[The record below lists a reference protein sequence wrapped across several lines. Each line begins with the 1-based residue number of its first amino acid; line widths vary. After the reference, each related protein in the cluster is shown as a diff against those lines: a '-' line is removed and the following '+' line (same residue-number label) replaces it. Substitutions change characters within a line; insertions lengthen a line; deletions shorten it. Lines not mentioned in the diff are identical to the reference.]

1 MEFGSIEH
9 VSVFAATLVLCL
21 AAALVPRRRP
31 GDAWLATAR
40 ALAVVLV
47 ANEIAIRIVL
57 LVGRD
62 WSWDTDLPL
71 QLSDAALVAAAVALW
86 TPRPPR
92 LAYELTYFW
101 AFSATLQAVLTPD
114 LKQGP
119 DHYFFWAFFIA
130 HSGVLIAASYLS
142 WGRRLA
148 PEPGAVKR
156 VLLATLAWTCVAAVG
171 TLATGGNYMF
181 LREPPEGGSLLDLF
195 GPWPWY
201 LLGTGVTA
209 VLMFLLLARIR
220 RSDPAAWWR
229 GLGEMSLTGR
239 PGVVMAWALYDFANT
254 IFSFAVVSFAMS
266 LWSIR
271 FLGEGPG
278 IFWFTVAVSASVLL
292 NALVSPILGAMSD
305 RAGRRKPFLAFFTLV
320 SVAATAVIGFVDIAL
335 GLVLF
340 GVANFAFQASLIY
353 YDALLST
360 IARPEARG
368 RLSGLGGALGYA
380 GVLVAGILF
389 QLTTDDGRVT
399 AASFLLVAAL
409 FGAVAAPALVAI
421 REPGGSAREASVAEA
436 RHPWRRWLLAF
447 RGARDEPGLLRFVIA
462 RFFYSGP
469 VNTAIAVMSAFAVGA
484 VGLSEGQALNVLLIL
499 VVVAVAASFAWG
511 RLCDRLGAVA
521 TLLIVLGFWAVG
533 LALLAGF
540 LAPVPFLVAGAI
552 LGAGVSGTQVVERVV
567 LTRLSR
573 PERLGEM
580 FGVYG
585 LAGRASS
592 VVGPIAYGA
601 IVATLIEPLG
611 RGAYQ
616 VAIVALMV
624 PLAVGYALA
633 WRLALG
639 AAPAGPGGGA
649 RRPGGRPRAMTGRRR
664 RILLGGA
671 VLVVASALWAVLQPV
686 AATTREDRVRLAGNP
701 TAVSLEVD
709 QGDLDVR
716 AARRGVVE
724 AVARE
729 RSFLVGTGG
738 EAGIE
743 GDKARL
749 RWACRLW
756 TSCRVDVLARVPE
769 DVALEA
775 RTGFGDV
782 EVEGPVGDVE
792 LRTRSGDIHARALA
806 GRRAQVEARQGD
818 VVLAFTDAPSDVTV
832 EVSSGDVEV
841 IVPAGAYRLDVAT
854 RSGDVRLSG
863 VRHDPQ
869 AARSITVDVTAGDIV
884 VRAATHSAEA
894 DSEG

>member
-9 VSVFAATLVLCL
+9 VAVLLATLVLCL
-21 AAALVPRRRP
+21 VAALVPRRRP
-31 GDAWLATAR
+31 GGAWPVAARVLAA
-40 ALAVVLV
+40 VLV
-47 ANEIAIRIVL
+47 ANEIAIRVVL
-57 LVGRD
+57 LADGD
-62 WSWDTDLPL
+62 WNWGNDLPL

-114 LKQGP
+114 LRQGP
-119 DHYFFWAFFIA
+119 DHYFFWAFLIA

-201 LLGTGVTA
+201 VLGGTAIA
-209 VLMFLLLARIR
+209 VLMLLLLARIR

-229 GLGEMSLTGR
+229 GLGEMSPTGR
-239 PGVVMAWALYDFANT
+239 PGVVMAWAFYDFANT

-278 IFWFTVAVSASVLL
+278 ILWFTVAVSASVLL
-292 NALVSPILGAMSD
+292 NALASPILGAMSD
-305 RAGRRKPFLAFFTLV
+305 RVGRRKPFLATFTLV

-335 GLVLF
+335 GLLLF

-353 YDALLST
+353 YDALLSA

-389 QLTTDDGRVT
+389 QLTTDDDGRVT

-409 FGAVAAPALVAI
+409 FGAVAVPALVAI

-436 RHPWRRWLLAF
+436 RHPWRRLLLAF

-462 RFFYSGP
+462 RFFYGDP
-469 VNTAIAVMSAFAVGA
+469 VNTAIAVMSAFAVAA
-484 VGLSEGQALNVLLIL
+484 VGFSEGEALNVLLVL
-499 VVVAVAASFAWG
+499 VVVAVAASFIWG

-540 LAPVPFLVAGAI
+540 LAPVPFLVAGVV
-552 LGAGVSGTQVVERVV
+552 LGAGVGGMQVVERVV
-567 LTRLSR
+567 LTGLAR
-573 PERLGEM
+573 PERLAEM

-585 LAGRASS
+585 LAGRASA

-601 IVATLIEPLG
+601 IVATLVEPLG

-616 VAIVALMV
+616 IAIVTLMV

-633 WRLALG
+633 WRLPRPRP
-639 AAPAGPGGGA
+639 APA
-649 RRPGGRPRAMTGRRR
+649 
-664 RILLGGA
+664 
-671 VLVVASALWAVLQPV
+671 VAP
-686 AATTREDRVRLAGNP
+686 AAAAG
-701 TAVSLEVD
+701 
-709 QGDLDVR
+709 
-716 AARRGVVE
+716 
-724 AVARE
+724 
-729 RSFLVGTGG
+729 
-738 EAGIE
+738 
-743 GDKARL
+743 
-749 RWACRLW
+749 
-756 TSCRVDVLARVPE
+756 
-769 DVALEA
+769 
-775 RTGFGDV
+775 
-782 EVEGPVGDVE
+782 
-792 LRTRSGDIHARALA
+792 
-806 GRRAQVEARQGD
+806 
-818 VVLAFTDAPSDVTV
+818 
-832 EVSSGDVEV
+832 
-841 IVPAGAYRLDVAT
+841 VPAR
-854 RSGDVRLSG
+854 
-863 VRHDPQ
+863 
-869 AARSITVDVTAGDIV
+869 
-884 VRAATHSAEA
+884 
-894 DSEG
+894 